1 MIKNRRNNNLI
12 ICIILLVFL
21 VCSGCSKK
29 NNDISSVKVNNQI
42 YESIENVNSERTTE
56 DTTETVTEEATE
68 EETTQ
73 SIAERTET
81 EIVMVGDVLLHTP
94 VSDSGL
100 MDDGTYNYN
109 HLFANV
115 KRDIEAA
122 DIALVN
128 QEVILGGREI
138 GLSGYPAFNG
148 AYEVGDSIVDAGF
161 DVVLHATN
169 HSLDRG
175 KTGVINCANYWRNS
189 HPEIGVVGINLSEE
203 EQNNIYITEKNGI
216 KIAVLNYTYGT
227 NGIPMPEEMP
237 YAVNLIDR
245 EKMARDISIAKENTD
260 FIIVTL
266 HWGMEYTHNENDS
279 QRDLAKYLCEQGTD
293 VIIGTHPHV
302 IQPIEWIEAENGN
315 KTLVYY
321 SLGNF
326 INATSDYGRGVADR
340 MIGGMADF
348 KICKNGDGSVSITEF
363 GVVPLVTQMLSGNG
377 VGQITTYKL
386 SEYNEDLASANGIIE
401 RDSVFSYQYCVD
413 LCNQVFGEEY
423 VIK

>member
-1 MIKNRRNNNLI
+1 MIKFLRKTYLL
-12 ICIILLVFL
+12 ICILLMAFL

-29 NNDISSVKVNNQI
+29 NKNNSSVIPDNQVNKS
-42 YESIENVNSERTTE
+42 EENITTE
-56 DTTETVTEEATE
+56 IRTETVTEEETE
-68 EETTQ
+68 KETTR
-73 SIAERTET
+73 SIAERTAT

-115 KRDIEAA
+115 KNYIESA
-122 DIALVN
+122 DMALVN

-175 KTGVINCANYWRNS
+175 KTGVTNCLNYWRNT

-227 NGIPMPEEMP
+227 NGIPLPGDMPF
-237 YAVNLIDR
+237 AVNLIDR
-245 EKMARDISIAKENTD
+245 EKIARDVTYANENAD
-260 FIIVTL
+260 FIIL
-266 HWGMEYTHNENDS
+266 APHWGIEYNHSES
-279 QRDLAKYLCEQGTD
+279 EEQRELAEYFTELGVD

-302 IQPIEWIEAENGN
+302 IQPVEWIEASNGN
-315 KTLVYY
+315 KALVYY

-348 KICKNGDGSVSITEF
+348 TICRNEDGSVSIIEY
-363 GVVPLVTQMLSGNG
+363 GVVPLVTQMLNGSGE
-377 VGQITTYKL
+377 GQITTYKL

-413 LCNQVFGEEY
+413 LCNQVFGTDIIIE
-423 VIK
+423 K